1 MNLLTYKLSNEN
13 IYQKVGN
20 NCDLTYPNNTFIYL
34 IKLILCVLSAFLLF
48 ILLFQTYLH
57 MAIFLIHLEIVLV
70 ILICLYFVQIGKD
83 WINTVLVCIDTIFV
97 IEEVLRRKKGDYDEI
112 NDLSMR
118 RRNHETNSVVNHV
131 VSDNIVDKQNSY
143 LKVDM
148 KKLNA
153 ALSGTNRKLF

>member
-1 MNLLTYKLSNEN
+1 
-13 IYQKVGN
+13 
-20 NCDLTYPNNTFIYL
+20 
-34 IKLILCVLSAFLLF
+34 
-48 ILLFQTYLH
+48 